1 MDELDSVIAVGG
13 GRVELAIPRDV
24 WEEGFIGPGG
34 KRWGWNAWNVVR
46 ESIRKLRIECLN

>member
-34 KRWGWNAWNVVR
+34 KRWG
-46 ESIRKLRIECLN
+46 

>member
-13 GRVELAIPRDV
+13 GRVELAIPRGA

-46 ESIRKLRIECLN
+46 ESVRKLRIECLN